1 MVQSRSATIA
11 VLMVATLFHTA
22 CGARRHIPIDT
33 RTEIRQLERA
43 IHAEVNQVRSGMGLS
58 NVRYDRNLAQ
68 IAREHSKD
76 MARKQYFD
84 HVSPTG
90 ETFQDRYEAGRYRCS
105 VPIDTQSY
113 AMGAENLF
121 MGHRSAAF
129 IEHPNGRREEV
140 QHLTV
145 KEAAKQVVQGWMNSP
160 GHRANLVRPIWL
172 NEGIGCFSTP
182 MENCMSHNFCCGQR
196 TDYSRQR
203 TSHSTVLL
211 SSMHSWTR
219 TESPVVIHNH
229 P

>member
-1 MVQSRSATIA
+1 MARVERSAQWEIKMVQSRSATIA

-90 ETFQDRYEAGRYRCS
+90 KPFR
-105 VPIDTQSY
+105 IDT
-113 AMGAENLF
+113 
-121 MGHRSAAF
+121 
-129 IEHPNGRREEV
+129 
-140 QHLTV
+140 
-145 KEAAKQVVQGWMNSP
+145 K
-160 GHRANLVRPIWL
+160 RADIDVRCP
-172 NEGIGCFSTP
+172 STP
-182 MENCMSHNFCCGQR
+182 NPTHWAPK
-196 TDYSRQR
+196 TYLWDIAPP
-203 TSHSTVLL
+203 LL
-211 SSMHSWTR
+211 SNTR
-219 TESPVVIHNH
+219 MVGEKKSNTSQSKKRPNKSFKVG
-229 P
+229 